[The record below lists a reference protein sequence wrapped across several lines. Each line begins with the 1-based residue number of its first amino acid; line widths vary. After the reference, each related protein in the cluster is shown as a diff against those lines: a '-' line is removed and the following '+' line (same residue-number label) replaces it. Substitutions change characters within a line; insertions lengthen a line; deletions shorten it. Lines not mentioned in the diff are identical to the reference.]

1 MKNIVIL
8 GSTGSIGRSA
18 LSIVSSH
25 PEEFSVVALT
35 GHSNHELLAAQVE
48 EFRPKV
54 VATSVPET
62 AEAIRRQGKAS
73 VLEGTEGLKEVASL
87 PEAGFVLSAIVGAAG
102 LDPTLEAVRAGK
114 TIGLANKET
123 LVKAG
128 AAVMAEAECSGAR
141 ILPVDSEHSAVFQCL
156 EGRAANAFK
165 KIILTASG
173 GPFSGSSPEELQ
185 GITPEQALKHPSW
198 SMGRKITIDSATLMN
213 KGLEVIEAHHLFGAE
228 PGQIGVVVHP
238 QSIVHSMVEYAD
250 GSCIAQMSVPDM
262 RGAIAYAMTWPGR
275 MEDVIAPLDLAS
287 VGSLTFNEPDM
298 GSFPCLAYAYEALE
312 HGGTMPAVLNAANE
326 VAVEA
331 FLNKE
336 IGFMD
341 IPAIIK
347 KSMEGHLEEGGPFEA
362 TLDNVRKAHA
372 WAEDKARGLVASH
385 NIGQEPGQMKV
396 KK

>member
-8 GSTGSIGRSA
+8 GSTGSIGQSA
-18 LSIVSSH
+18 LSVVTRH
-25 PEEFSVVALT
+25 PEEFSVLALT
-35 GHSNHELLAAQVE
+35 GHSNRKLLASQVE
-48 EFRPKV
+48 QFRPKV
-54 VATSVPET
+54 VATSDPET
-62 AEAIRRQGKAS
+62 AEAIRRQGIAS
-73 VLEGTEGLKEVASL
+73 VLEGTEGLKEAASL
-87 PEAGFVLSAIVGAAG
+87 PEADFVLSAIVGAAG
-102 LDPTLEAVRAGK
+102 LEPTLEAVRAGK

-123 LVKAG
+123 LVVAG
-128 AAVMAEAECSGAR
+128 VVVMEEAERSGSK

-156 EGRAANAFK
+156 EGRAGNAFR

-173 GPFSGSSPEELQ
+173 GPFRGSSPEELQ

-213 KGLEVIEAHHLFGAE
+213 KGLEVIEAHHLFGVG

-250 GSCIAQMSVPDM
+250 GSLIAQMSVPDM
-262 RGAIAYAMTWPGR
+262 RGAIAYAMTWPNR

-287 VGSLTFNEPDM
+287 VGSLTFKEPDM

-331 FLNKE
+331 FLNEE

-347 KSMEGHLEEGGPFEA
+347 RSMEGHLASGGPFEA
-362 TLDNVRKAHA
+362 SLDEVRKAHA
-372 WAEDKARGLVASH
+372 WAEHMARGLAASH
-385 NIGQEPGQMKV
+385 NNGHVKV

>member
-1 MKNIVIL
+1 VKNIVIL
-8 GSTGSIGRSA
+8 GSTGSIGQSA
-18 LSIVSSH
+18 LSVVTRH

-35 GHSNHELLAAQVE
+35 GHSNRELLASQVE
-48 EFRPKV
+48 QFRPKV
-54 VATSVPET
+54 VATSDPET
-62 AEAIRRQGKAS
+62 AEAIRRQGIAS
-73 VLEGTEGLKEVASL
+73 VLEGTEGLKEAASL
-87 PEAGFVLSAIVGAAG
+87 PEADFVLSAIVGAAG

-123 LVKAG
+123 LVVAG
-128 AAVMAEAECSGAR
+128 VVVMEEASRSGSK

-156 EGRAANAFK
+156 EGRAGNAFK

-173 GPFSGSSPEELQ
+173 GPFRGSSPEELQ

-213 KGLEVIEAHHLFGAE
+213 KGLEVIEAHHLFGVG

-250 GSCIAQMSVPDM
+250 GSLIAQMSVPDM

-331 FLNKE
+331 LRDVSLTVAEGEFIVLLGPSGSGKSTILN
-336 IGFMD
+336 IV
-341 IPAIIK
+341 
-347 KSMEGHLEEGGPFEA
+347 GG
-362 TLDNVRKAHA
+362 LDNVTNGKIWSRAT
-372 WAEDKARGLVASH
+372 R
-385 NIGQEPGQMKV
+385 
-396 KK
+396 

>member
-8 GSTGSIGRSA
+8 GSTGSIGQSA
-18 LSIVSSH
+18 LSVVSKR

-35 GHSNHELLAAQVE
+35 GHSNRELLAAQVE

-54 VATSVPET
+54 VATSDPET
-62 AEAIRRQGKAS
+62 AEAIRRQGIAS
-73 VLEGTEGLKEVASL
+73 VLEGTEGLKEAASL
-87 PEAGFVLSAIVGAAG
+87 PEADFVLSAIVGAAG

-123 LVKAG
+123 LVVAG
-128 AAVMAEAECSGAR
+128 EAVMAEASRSGAR

-156 EGRAANAFK
+156 EGRANNALK

-173 GPFSGSSPEELQ
+173 GPFRGSSPEELQ

-213 KGLEVIEAHHLFGAE
+213 KGLEVIEAHHLFGVG

-250 GSCIAQMSVPDM
+250 GSLIAQMSVPDM
-262 RGAIAYAMTWPGR
+262 RGAIAYAMTWPNR

-287 VGSLTFNEPDM
+287 VGSLTFKEPDM

-331 FLNKE
+331 FLLEE

-347 KSMEGHLEEGGPFEA
+347 KSMEGHLGSGGPLEA

-372 WAEDKARGLVASH
+372 WAEDMARGLAASY
-385 NIGQEPGQMKV
+385 NNSQEKI